1 MLCSGREVEQGGAMT
16 MLPRSVAPLAL
27 ALAAALLVGGCDP
40 RDCALG
46 TAHRDCHPEGS
57 PLAMFPQD
65 DAICQSYGLN
75 PGTRDYA
82 ICRGHKRHE
91 RALTER
97 ATDYGA
103 LEEPLTLDVRPVYQV
118 R

>member
-1 MLCSGREVEQGGAMT
+1 M
-16 MLPRSVAPLAL
+16 
-27 ALAAALLVGGCDP
+27 LVGGCDP

-46 TAHRDCHPEGS
+46 IAHRDCYPQGS

-65 DAICQSYGLN
+65 DAVCRSYGLD

-82 ICRGHKRHE
+82 VCRDQKRHV
-91 RALTER
+91 RQLTGRE
-97 ATDYGA
+97 TNFGA
-103 LEEPLTLDVRPVYQV
+103 LEEPLTPDVRPVYQV

>member
-1 MLCSGREVEQGGAMT
+1 MTTPLPKPGRLSKLRA
-16 MLPRSVAPLAL
+16 VAGPTIALTAAVVLA
-27 ALAAALLVGGCDP
+27 GCDP

-46 TAHRDCHPEGS
+46 IAHRDCYPVGS

-65 DAICQSYGLN
+65 DAICRSYALE

-82 ICRGHKRHE
+82 ICRSQKRHE

-97 ATDYGA
+97 ATDFGA
-103 LEEPLTLDVRPVYQV
+103 LEEPLTPDVRPVYQV

>member
-1 MLCSGREVEQGGAMT
+1 MT
-16 MLPRSVAPLAL
+16 SLRKAAAPLSAVL
-27 ALAAALLVGGCDP
+27 ALAAALAVSGCDP

-46 TAHRDCHPEGS
+46 IAHRDCYPQGS

-65 DAICQSYGLN
+65 DAICRSYGLD

-82 ICRGHKRHE
+82 ACREHKRHE
-91 RALTER
+91 RALTDRE
-97 ATDYGA
+97 TNFGV
-103 LEEPLTLDVRPVYQV
+103 LEEPLAPEVRPVYQV